1 MVQKTWPPGLLWTMG
16 HKQMWYKQKLEKHLL
31 ATPLLLLETLLLPV
45 TLLTCKVEWPMH
57 PRWAILVN
65 ASHTHHYSNYL
76 LPNCSHMRD
85 PQERKDEDFFP
96 CCVGPKCRC
105 KESWVNKMISQQVL
119 KYYFNVAN
127 DYNYLPNI
135 SDLFPHLYNEES
147 NPLLTGP
154 NDVP

>member
-1 MVQKTWPPGLLWTMG
+1 MVQKTWPPDLLWTMG

-45 TLLTCKVEWPMH
+45 TLFTCKVEWPMH

-65 ASHTHHYSNYL
+65 ASHTNHYSNYL

-85 PQERKDEDFFP
+85 PQERTDKDFFP

-105 KESWVNKMISQQVL
+105 KELRVSKMMSVSFEILFLCSKWLQLFSKHLRSISSSIQWG
-119 KYYFNVAN
+119 
-127 DYNYLPNI
+127 I
-135 SDLFPHLYNEES
+135 
-147 NPLLTGP
+147 
-154 NDVP
+154 